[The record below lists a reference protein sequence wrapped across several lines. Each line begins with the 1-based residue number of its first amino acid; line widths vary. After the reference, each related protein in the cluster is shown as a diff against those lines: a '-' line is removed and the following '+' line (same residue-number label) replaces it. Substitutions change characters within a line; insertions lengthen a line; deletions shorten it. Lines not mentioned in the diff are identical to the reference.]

1 MTIPDYQTFMR
12 PVLEVLS
19 DGAEHTSRQIV
30 KEAAD
35 VLGIPEADREEL
47 LTSGRQT
54 VLRSRVGWAL
64 SYLSQANAVRRV
76 RRGVFVGNDRGSELL
91 ASRPGYIGKDDLL
104 QFDEFQQ
111 FLRRSMESQD
121 PASPTARSSRVSAPH
136 AAVAQAQVTVDRG
149 TPVDRALSAA
159 KDANAEVASE
169 LLERVNE
176 QDPDFLER
184 VVLDLLEAM
193 GYTGARGST
202 RHLGR
207 SGDEGVDGVLRQ
219 DVLGLDLIYVQAKRY
234 ASGRTVG
241 RPELQA
247 FAGALQGAQ
256 ASRGVFITTSQFSRD
271 AVDFAERV
279 PQRIILIDGPE
290 LARLMVAHGVGV
302 QTDQVITLVKV
313 DEDFFE

>member
-1 MTIPDYQTFMR
+1 VTIPDYQAFMR
-12 PVLEVLS
+12 PVLQVLS
-19 DGAEHTSRQIV
+19 DGQERQIRAV
-30 KEAAD
+30 VTDVAD
-35 VLGIPEADREEL
+35 LLDLSDDDRTEL
-47 LTSGRQT
+47 MDNGRET
-54 VLRSRVGWAL
+54 ILKSRVGWAVQ
-64 SYLSQANAVRRV
+64 YLSQAKAVTRV
-76 RRGVFVGNDRGSELL
+76 KRGVYAGNERGEFLLESCAEGVG
-91 ASRPGYIGKDDLL
+91 KHDLL
-104 QFDEFQQ
+104 QFEDFQQ
-111 FLRRSMESQD
+111 FLTRSTESRR
-121 PASPTARSSRVSAPH
+121 PAAAGLGGATI
-136 AAVAQAQVTVDRG
+136 AAVAVNADADTEAG
-149 TPVDRALSAA
+149 TPVDRALAAA
-159 KDANAEVASE
+159 KQARAEVAAE

-184 VVLDLLEAM
+184 VVLQLLEAM

-219 DVLGLDLIYVQAKRY
+219 DALGLDLIYVQAKRY
-234 ASGRTVG
+234 ASRRTVG

-271 AVDFAERV
+271 AVEFADRV

-290 LARLMVAHGVGV
+290 LARLMVEHGVGV
-302 QTDQVITLVKV
+302 QTDQVVTLVRL

>member
-1 MTIPDYQTFMR
+1 MR
-12 PVLEVLS
+12 PVLEVLA
-19 DGAEHTSRQIV
+19 DGRERPIRQV
-30 KEAAD
+30 VAD
-35 VLGIPEADREEL
+35 VADLLEMSEDDRSALMENGRE
-47 LTSGRQT
+47 T
-54 VLRSRVGWAL
+54 VLKSRVGWAVQ
-64 SYLSQANAVRRV
+64 YLSQAKAITRV
-76 RRGVFVGNDRGSELL
+76 RRGVYAGNERGTFLL
-91 ASRPGYIGKDDLL
+91 GTCPERVGKDDLFL
-104 QFDEFQQ
+104 FEEFQE
-111 FLRRSMESQD
+111 FLLRSAQSQRPRAHSGRERIGD
-121 PASPTARSSRVSAPH
+121 PAVG
-136 AAVAQAQVTVDRG
+136 AVTPGATVLTGEVTG
-149 TPVDRALSAA
+149 TPTDRALSAA
-159 KDANAEVASE
+159 NEARAEVAAE
-169 LLERVNE
+169 LLQRVNE
-176 QDPDFLER
+176 QSPDFLER

-219 DVLGLDLIYVQAKRY
+219 DALGLDLIYVQAKRH

-271 AVDFAERV
+271 AMEFADRV

-290 LARLMVAHGVGV
+290 LARLMVVHGVGV
-302 QTDQVITLVKV
+302 QTDQVITLVRL